1 MNKIYIENKCCVKDK
16 HVYICFNKQETEVD
30 IFLSW
35 LKFLNN
41 YFAFTDDVT

>member
-30 IFLSW
+30 IFLGW
-35 LKFLNN
+35 FLNN
-41 YFAFTDDVT
+41 FFAFTNDDT